1 TYLFFIFLCLSVYQS
16 HGQEKNILQFSGL
29 ITSTNNPDLPV
40 AFATIKNKSFRDQ
53 TFISNNDG
61 YFSFVAHSG
70 DTILFTSV
78 GFDPLTYVIPEV
90 TGDKFTAHIQMRSL
104 VIELPAVTPYP
115 WASYEDYLADFMSM
129 KLGDDAVAMA
139 RRNISPEAM
148 AALAQIVP
156 RNADEIQ
163 SYHSLQRHT
172 IQSNRYINQRMN
184 NPLLNPFAWG
194 ELINQIRRGD
204 FSRERLKY

>member
-1 TYLFFIFLCLSVYQS
+1 MYQS
-16 HGQEKNILQFSGL
+16 YGQEKNILQFSGL

-40 AFATIKNKSFRDQ
+40 AFVTIKNKSFRDQ

-61 YFSFVAHSG
+61 YFSFVAHPG

-78 GFDPLTYVIPEV
+78 GFDPVTYVIPRV
-90 TGDKFTAHIQMRSL
+90 SGDKFTAHIQMRSL

-115 WASYEDYLADFMSM
+115 WASYEDYLADFMSL
-129 KLGDDAVAMA
+129 KLGDDPIAMA

-148 AALAQIVP
+148 AALAQVVP

-172 IQSNRYINQRMN
+172 IQSNKYINQRMN

-194 ELINQIRRGD
+194 EFINQIRRGD